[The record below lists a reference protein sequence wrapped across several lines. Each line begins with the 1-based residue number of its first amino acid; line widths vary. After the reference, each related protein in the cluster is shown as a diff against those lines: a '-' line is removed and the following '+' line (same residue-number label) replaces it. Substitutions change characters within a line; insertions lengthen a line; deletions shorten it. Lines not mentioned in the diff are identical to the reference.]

1 LYRRSD
7 HSRGGVQSGSGEQRI
22 GEGRQYSKLG
32 SALERGIVAGLAGRA
47 AFDDRGGFVD
57 VGAPDVYR
65 SARYVAVSARSASNS
80 AAAVAPRGAPDQV
93 STTMSHV
100 PVPRLEASAAL
111 SARSA

>member
-65 SARYVAVSARSASNS
+65 SARYVL
-80 AAAVAPRGAPDQV
+80 D
-93 STTMSHV
+93 M
-100 PVPRLEASAAL
+100 
-111 SARSA
+111 